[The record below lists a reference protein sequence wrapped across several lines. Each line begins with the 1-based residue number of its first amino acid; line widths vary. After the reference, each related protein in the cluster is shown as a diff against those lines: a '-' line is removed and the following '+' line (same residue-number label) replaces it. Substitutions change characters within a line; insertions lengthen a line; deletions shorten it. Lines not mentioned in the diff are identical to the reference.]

1 MIIRRYSE
9 KDAPMDVQYKKYL
22 TSLARMIDPKDP
34 IYFEFKNGKVFVEQR
49 LYAAYEPKIELDR
62 KLRYIYNKHIL
73 MWQPEFSVDENK
85 IKAEFRNFISG
96 FISDSFVNIF
106 NQTLQLTNDLFD
118 KYEYCI
124 LSNGAIVGKIC
135 MQPTT
140 EHIRIYAIICN
151 KGYAEDLIWEYG
163 KNYTYRNLWQF
174 IIRALRATL
183 CSDNWK
189 FI

>member
-9 KDAPMDVQYKKYL
+9 KNVPMDVQYKKYL
-22 TSLARMIDPKDP
+22 TSVARMIDLKDP

-62 KLRYIYNKHIL
+62 ILRYIYNKHIL

-85 IKAEFRNFISG
+85 IQNEFRNFLSE
-96 FISDSFVNIF
+96 FITDTFVNLF
-106 NQTLQLTNDLFD
+106 NQTLQLINDSFN

-124 LSNGAIVGKIC
+124 LSNGAIIGKIAI
-135 MQPTT
+135 QPTV
-140 EHIRIYAIICN
+140 EHIRIYTIICN
-151 KGYAEDLIWEYG
+151 KVYSEDLIWEYG
-163 KNYTYRNLWQF
+163 KNYTHRNLWQY

-183 CSDNWK
+183 RSDDWK